1 MRRTFFTAVL
11 FGLLA
16 AVIPAVPA
24 RAAGPPCDKDFPAR
38 LGCWTADLRDGS
50 VTVTLN
56 KSLAYDGSEAR
67 RRAAVDGVADF
78 SNLQVR
84 VPAGVST
91 GQGGTALLV
100 LAGDRLVDPDARID
114 RLNSQTLKDLTD
126 LHACNEVCQA
136 LAPAKK
142 GRPSSL
148 AGSELIK
155 QPGVADLSTHTFTF
169 GEHKSRDYLQ
179 LLLAALLAVLLLLL
193 LVLLLAVRR
202 SRAPV
207 AATAAAGIGP
217 AAAET
222 TTRLRPVPPA
232 PAPSSYGRQVGPR
245 TGPSRT
251 AVVRTALHPQGYVE
265 LDHVLYRA
273 VWAEPDR
280 TPPVPGAYVEVTDAH
295 EPDSDVLYAFP
306 PAARHHARGST

>member
-1 MRRTFFTAVL
+1 MRRTLFFTALL
-11 FGLLA
+11 FGLLI
-16 AVIPAVPA
+16 AVIPVGPA
-24 RAAGPPCDKDFPAR
+24 AASGDPCDKDFPAR
-38 LGCWTADLRDGS
+38 LDCWTAELGDGS

-67 RRAAVDGVADF
+67 RRAAVDGVPDF

-114 RLNSQTLKDLTD
+114 RLDNQTLKDLTD

-142 GRPSSL
+142 GQSSSL

-155 QPGVADLSTHTFTF
+155 QPGVADLGTHTFTV
-169 GEHKSRDYLQ
+169 GERESTDYLHP
-179 LLLAALLAVLLLLL
+179 LLIALTAVLLLLL
-193 LVLLLAVRR
+193 LGLLLAVRR
-202 SRAPV
+202 SRAPAEAV
-207 AATAAAGIGP
+207 ASVGVRAE
-217 AAAET
+217 ET
-222 TTRLRPVPPA
+222 TTRLRPVSPAPA
-232 PAPSSYGRQVGPR
+232 PAPSPGRRVGPR

-251 AVVRTALHPQGYVE
+251 GIVRTALHPQGYVE

-273 VWAEPDR
+273 VWAEPER

-306 PAARHHARGST
+306 PAARHHARGS